1 MFQAPKRITE
11 LSHVMLPGQEQYGL
25 ELKLRSER
33 KGPAG
38 DIMHDVYMW
47 SHVGTHVEVSLH
59 FYAGGKD
66 TSQIP
71 LDAFFGPAL
80 RLDFRHKKINDPIT
94 IDDFKQAGDIEIGDR
109 VMMWQGCETKYRTKE
124 SHQRPYVAAEAAEW
138 LALDRKIKL
147 LGTDSSGFEVRGVN
161 THPNHHLFFKD
172 GIDIPV
178 LECLCN
184 LGAISRPRFFLSAL
198 PLAVK
203 GLDACP
209 VRALALED

>member
-1 MFQAPKRITE
+1 MFQTPRRITE

-25 ELKLRSER
+25 ELKQRAER
-33 KGPAG
+33 KGPVG
-38 DIMHDVYMW
+38 DIMNDVSMW

-59 FYAGGKD
+59 FYANGRD

-71 LDAFFGPAL
+71 LDCFFGPAL
-80 RLDFRHKKINDPIT
+80 RLDLRHKKVNEAIT
-94 IDDFKQAGDIEIGDR
+94 VDDFKKAGEIEVGDR
-109 VMMWQGCETKYRTKE
+109 VIMWQGCEHKYRTKE
-124 SHQRPYVAAEAAEW
+124 SHQRPYVSAEAAEW

-147 LGTDSSGFEVRGVN
+147 LGTDSSGFEVRGVS
-161 THPNHHLFFKD
+161 THPNHYLFFKE
-172 GIDIPV
+172 GVDIPV
-178 LECLCN
+178 LECLRN
-184 LGAISRPRFFLSAL
+184 LGEISRPRFFLSAL